1 MPNRGLQP
9 HGALKRMP
17 KASFDTQT
25 TFAELASSTARMLK
39 HGQWP
44 ILTTLALAALWIVW
58 EGHPGLF
65 AFIALAAG
73 AYITLSL
80 WRTLGRGVPVLPML
94 ALQTLVIYGVPIV
107 SNNACIQ
114 TATVETLT
122 RCGIE
127 LLAFQ
132 LALAGS
138 WYFCSQLVHPADSTA
153 WSINLIVREQT
164 QGLTRLGFWLAGG
177 STAYEVAAGL
187 GWISSIV
194 ANLPTGA
201 NSVLVAITSV
211 AAMAGFFILGLSA
224 ASGHLSQS
232 QRGCL
237 WMLFLTRSLIAAL
250 SLLLSVPIMGI
261 AALATGL
268 LWGGAKFPWRF
279 LTISLC
285 ALAFLNLGKS
295 DMRKRYWPQTDNETP
310 PACTISDI
318 PARYAEWTELSLA
331 RLSPAQEAGYTT
343 PKERQTLLDRI
354 DNLQNLIFVV
364 QAVENEHIPTLGGA
378 TYSLVPPLLIPRVLW
393 PEKPRAHEG
402 QALLNVHFGRQIEE
416 DTYKTYIAWGLIPE
430 AYGNFGAWWGSL
442 FLGGLLG
449 SFAAWL
455 EMRTANKPI
464 FSLEGFLTIALLL
477 GLAVSSEMV
486 ASVLITSQFQQLVL
500 IICAAA
506 PFVRRTVLTPRE
518 TPAD

>member
-1 MPNRGLQP
+1 
-9 HGALKRMP
+9 MP
-17 KASFDTQT
+17 KSSFDPQT
-25 TFAELASSTARMLK
+25 TFAELAGSTARILK
-39 HGQWP
+39 HGQWH
-44 ILTTLALAALWIVW
+44 ILAALILAILWIVW
-58 EGHPGLF
+58 NGQPGLF

-73 AYITLSL
+73 AFLILSM
-80 WRTLGRGVPVLPML
+80 WQRLGRGVPVLPML
-94 ALQTLVIYGVPIV
+94 ALQTLVTYGVPIV
-107 SNNACIQ
+107 ANNASMQ
-114 TATVETLT
+114 NASAETLW

-127 LLAFQ
+127 LFLFQ
-132 LALAGS
+132 IALAAS
-138 WYFCSQLVHPADSTA
+138 WYLCRQLIPPAARTA
-153 WSINLIVREQT
+153 WSINLLVREQT

-177 STAYEVAAGL
+177 STAYEVASGM
-187 GWISSIV
+187 GWTASFISS
-194 ANLPTGA
+194 LPAGS
-201 NSVLVAITSV
+201 NSILVAITSA
-211 AAMAGFFILGLSA
+211 AAMAGFFVLGLSA
-224 ASGHLSQS
+224 AGGHLTQQ
-232 QRGCL
+232 QRGVM
-237 WMLFLTRSLIAAL
+237 WALFLTRSLVATL
-250 SLLLSVPIMGI
+250 SLLLSVPILGI

-268 LWGGAKFPWRF
+268 LWGGARFPWRF
-279 LTISLC
+279 LCISLC
-285 ALAFLNLGKS
+285 VLAFLNLGKG
-295 DMRKRYWPQTDNETP
+295 DMRTRYWPDADNDTPP
-310 PACTISDI
+310 PACTVSDI
-318 PARYAEWTELSLA
+318 PSRYAEWAQFSLA
-331 RLSPAQEAGYTT
+331 RLNPAREVGYTT

-364 QAVENEHIPTLGGA
+364 QAVEGNRLPTLDGA
-378 TYSLVPPLLIPRVLW
+378 TYWLIPPLLVPRFLW

-518 TPAD
+518 TPAG

>member
-1 MPNRGLQP
+1 
-9 HGALKRMP
+9 MP
-17 KASFDTQT
+17 KPSFDTQT
-25 TFAELASSTARMLK
+25 TFGELASRTARMLK
-39 HGQWP
+39 HGRWH
-44 ILTTLALAALWIVW
+44 ILVTLILATLWIGW
-58 EGHPGLF
+58 NGQPGLF

-73 AYITLSL
+73 AFLILSM
-80 WRTLGRGVPVLPML
+80 WQRLGRGVPVLPML
-94 ALQTLVIYGVPIV
+94 ALQTLVTYGVPIV
-107 SNNACIQ
+107 ANNASMQ
-114 TATVETLT
+114 NASAETLL

-127 LLAFQ
+127 LFLFQ
-132 LALAGS
+132 IALAAS
-138 WYFCSQLVHPADSTA
+138 WYLCRQLIPPAAPTA
-153 WSINLIVREQT
+153 WSINLLVREQT

-177 STAYEVAAGL
+177 STAYEVASGM
-187 GWISSIV
+187 GWTASFISS
-194 ANLPTGA
+194 LPAGS
-201 NSVLVAITSV
+201 NSILVAITSA
-211 AAMAGFFILGLSA
+211 AAMAGFFVLGLSA
-224 ASGHLSQS
+224 AGGHLTQQ
-232 QRGCL
+232 QRGVM
-237 WMLFLTRSLIAAL
+237 WALFLTRSLVATL

-268 LWGGAKFPWRF
+268 LWGGARFPWRF
-279 LTISLC
+279 LGISLC
-285 ALAFLNLGKS
+285 VLAFLNLGKA
-295 DMRKRYWPQTDNETP
+295 DMRTRYWPQADNDTP
-310 PACTISDI
+310 PPASTVSDI
-318 PARYAEWTELSLA
+318 PDRYAEWAQLSLA
-331 RLSPAQEAGYTT
+331 RLNPAREVGYTT
-343 PKERQTLLDRI
+343 AKERQTLLDRI

-364 QAVENEHIPTLGGA
+364 QAVEGNRIPTLDGA
-378 TYSLVPPLLIPRVLW
+378 TYWLIPPLLVPRFLW

-455 EMRTANKPI
+455 EMRTANKPV

-518 TPAD
+518 TPAG